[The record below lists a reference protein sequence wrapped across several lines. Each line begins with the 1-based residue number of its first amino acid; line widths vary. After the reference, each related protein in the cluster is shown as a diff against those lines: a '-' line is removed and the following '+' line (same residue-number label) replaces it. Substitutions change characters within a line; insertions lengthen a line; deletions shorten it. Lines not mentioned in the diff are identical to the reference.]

1 MENASKALMI
11 AGAVLITL
19 LVLGIAMYFF
29 TQFRE
34 FPKEQEAAI
43 EREQIAKFNQE
54 YESYNKQ
61 KMYGVD
67 VVTILNKAISNNKSY
82 ANFINGKYLKDENN
96 YYIDVQVTLLTPVS
110 SSAVQYKE
118 IPDSNG
124 KVDTIPIENK
134 TIRGKIEGKGKE
146 ETFTLGEVLPAKTS
160 INLLEETSDQVFM
173 NEDIQALLKDFETV
187 KIKLSGT
194 EKYDEFNYTL
204 VSSGFTN
211 FKRKYF
217 ECTGIE
223 YNKETSRVSKLI
235 FKEIP
240 HKEEE

>member
-1 MENASKALMI
+1 
-11 AGAVLITL
+11 
-19 LVLGIAMYFF
+19 
-29 TQFRE
+29 
-34 FPKEQEAAI
+34 
-43 EREQIAKFNQE
+43 
-54 YESYNKQ
+54 
-61 KMYGVD
+61 
-67 VVTILNKAISNNKSY
+67 
-82 ANFINGKYLKDENN
+82 
-96 YYIDVQVTLLTPVS
+96 
-110 SSAVQYKE
+110 
-118 IPDSNG
+118 
-124 KVDTIPIENK
+124 
-134 TIRGKIEGKGKE
+134 
-146 ETFTLGEVLPAKTS
+146 
-160 INLLEETSDQVFM
+160 M